1 MIQAP
6 NCSSQRDEDMKL
18 SHTRD
23 TRHETPSK
31 QASNEEQEATRTN
44 RKNSNPQNK
53 AIMSLDTLQIPLFK
67 ARESSRQAGSL
78 LYAGC
83 CCFAALATM
92 QRLSLLARL
101 RHVHSTTL
109 ITNTPIAW
117 YWLRTLANKIPN
129 TSVESLLASSTRLLT
144 PEQYD
149 AILSQRSSVPQ
160 DDGHLGNASPESK
173 TSQSSRS
180 RNKRVTK
187 HTNELDVPLGMAVER
202 QQRHHREEQQ
212 AELDSTD
219 TSSSSRTLRAKR
231 KKSRW
236 TDEQREAA
244 RAREAV
250 KTRRHEQLLASR
262 ARAQAPPDAQ
272 RQGDDTLDSSDD
284 VRRIRVSP
292 SVKEELREKAKVYGA
307 DAQYVYERLLR
318 KEKRK
323 LGIVPPRRKLVRDR
337 PSDPSNRI
345 ESNRIIKLISI
356 LIRAALAI
364 IYMMN
369 ALHWIG

>member
-1 MIQAP
+1 
-6 NCSSQRDEDMKL
+6 
-18 SHTRD
+18 
-23 TRHETPSK
+23 
-31 QASNEEQEATRTN
+31 
-44 RKNSNPQNK
+44 
-53 AIMSLDTLQIPLFK
+53 
-67 ARESSRQAGSL
+67 
-78 LYAGC
+78 
-83 CCFAALATM
+83 
-92 QRLSLLARL
+92 
-101 RHVHSTTL
+101 
-109 ITNTPIAW
+109 
-117 YWLRTLANKIPN
+117 
-129 TSVESLLASSTRLLT
+129 
-144 PEQYD
+144 
-149 AILSQRSSVPQ
+149 
-160 DDGHLGNASPESK
+160 
-173 TSQSSRS
+173 
-180 RNKRVTK
+180 
-187 HTNELDVPLGMAVER
+187 MAVER